1 MITVFGSINIDL
13 VLRVAHLPAPGETV
27 LCPGYQ
33 TVPGGKGA
41 NQAVAAARAGAAVRM
56 IGCVGEDAFTDLALR
71 DLGRRPGDS
80 RIDQTAAGVDLSA
93 VRRTASPTACAA
105 VMVDEDGENSIVV
118 ASGANLD
125 TAAEQIPKGSLGR
138 GDLLVLQMEVPF
150 AENWRAIELAKSGGA
165 QIMLSVAPAA
175 PVPSE
180 ILDLVDFLLVNE
192 IEGRTLAGTL
202 TVEDLGR
209 GELPRFLATR
219 HDCCCVMTLG
229 ADGIIAAA
237 PDADYQVPALPLK
250 TIVDTTG
257 AGDAFAG
264 CLAAALAR
272 EMGFD
277 AALRYASVGAGLSCS
292 TLGAQPSFPSAGQ
305 IEAALPALE

>member
-13 VLRVAHLPAPGETV
+13 VLSVAHLPAPGETV
-27 LCPGYQ
+27 LCPGYEA
-33 TVPGGKGA
+33 VPGGKGA

-56 IGCVGEDAFTDLALR
+56 IGCVGEDAFTELALR
-71 DLGRRPGDS
+71 DL
-80 RIDQTAAGVDLSA
+80 TAAGVDLSA

-125 TAAEQIPKGSLGR
+125 TAAEQIPQGTLGR

-175 PVPSE
+175 PVPSK

-192 IEGRTLAGTL
+192 IEGRTLAGTVS
-202 TVEDLGR
+202 VEDLGR

-219 HDCCCVMTLG
+219 HDCHCVMTLG

-264 CLAAALAR
+264 CLAAAFAR
-272 EMGFD
+272 EIGFD